1 MASGAHLALRNSTT
15 RSGKP
20 VCISVITLGQP
31 GSVTWVVTVLVSES
45 MVEIGVD
52 AVREQVERLLQSKTF
67 QTSEVHRRLLQ
78 YLADR
83 TLADDAD
90 RLKEYTV
97 GLEAFGK
104 PPTYDPKHDSIVRLQ
119 MGRLRQKLA
128 VYYQGEANGDP
139 VLVTIPKGAF
149 KLAFE
154 SNIAPAVVEIAPPNT

>member
-1 MASGAHLALRNSTT
+1 
-15 RSGKP
+15 
-20 VCISVITLGQP
+20 
-31 GSVTWVVTVLVSES
+31 

-52 AVREQVERLLQSKTF
+52 AVREQIDRLLQSKTF

-83 TLADDAD
+83 TLAGDSE

-128 VYYQGEANGDP
+128 VYYQSEANGDP
-139 VLVTIPKGAF
+139 VLVTIPKGGF

-154 SNIAPAVVEIAPPNT
+154 SNEALHRAESEPDTGANHGRMLVLGVALAAVAVWAIVATVLAVRSSRQATPVAGV